1 MIIQDCSYKKKKK
14 YTVRLYIDW
23 RVIILYSIIL
33 VEDDFMQREIL
44 KKMIE
49 STHEF
54 VDIYE
59 ADSESTAL
67 DIIENNDINMFL
79 IDISLK
85 ESSGLDLA
93 MKIRNIDKYQFSQII
108 FLTTHME
115 YITQA
120 FKQTHCY
127 DYIIKPYNQEDVQA
141 MLNKI
146 ILYENSR
153 LNNRN
158 DNLNEDRNDNFN
170 EDKDREIVITLKSGI
185 YVGIKIDDIFFIEVK
200 VRECDVNTVN
210 GVYIASNMSL
220 KKMMKLINCEYIIQS
235 HRAFAINKNY
245 ICKIEKLD
253 AKLSTVYFNNYSKT
267 ALLGYKF
274 KDDVI
279 SEFREENVILC

>member
-1 MIIQDCSYKKKKK
+1 MF
-14 YTVRLYIDW
+14 
-23 RVIILYSIIL
+23 SIIL

-44 KKMIE
+44 KKMIV
-49 STHEF
+49 SMHEF
-54 VDIYE
+54 IKIYE
-59 ADSESTAL
+59 ADSESAAL
-67 DIIENNDINMFL
+67 EIIKTYDINMFL

-127 DYIIKPYNQEDVQA
+127 DYIIKPYNQEDVQV
-141 MLNKI
+141 MLNKLI
-146 ILYENSR
+146 IYENSR

-158 DNLNEDRNDNFN
+158 DNLNKDNKNNDR
-170 EDKDREIVITLKSGI
+170 KVSITLKNGI
-185 YVGIKIDDIFFIEVK
+185 YAVIKIDDIVFIEIKGRVG
-200 VRECDVNTVN
+200 EVNTIN
-210 GVYIASNMSL
+210 GMYEANNTSL
-220 KKMMKLINCEYIIQS
+220 KKIMKLIDCKYIIQS

-245 ICKIEKLD
+245 ICKIEKINN
-253 AKLSTVYFNNYSKT
+253 KLSTIYFNNYFKT

-274 KDDVI
+274 KDDII
-279 SEFREENVILC
+279 SEIRNREMILC

>member
-1 MIIQDCSYKKKKK
+1 
-14 YTVRLYIDW
+14 
-23 RVIILYSIIL
+23 VIILYSIIL

-59 ADSESTAL
+59 ADSENAAL
-67 DIIENNDINMFL
+67 DIIENNNINMFL
-79 IDISLK
+79 IDIRLK

-93 MKIRNIDKYQFSQII
+93 VKIRNIDKYQFSQII

-153 LNNRN
+153 LNK
-158 DNLNEDRNDNFN
+158 L
-170 EDKDREIVITLKSGI
+170 
-185 YVGIKIDDIFFIEVK
+185 FFQK
-200 VRECDVNTVN
+200 
-210 GVYIASNMSL
+210 
-220 KKMMKLINCEYIIQS
+220 
-235 HRAFAINKNY
+235 
-245 ICKIEKLD
+245 
-253 AKLSTVYFNNYSKT
+253 
-267 ALLGYKF
+267 
-274 KDDVI
+274 
-279 SEFREENVILC
+279 